1 MPSYYV
7 PSQGSHRSHHDSYA
21 PPVMYSGSHG
31 GYPHDAYSS
40 GYGGQYLGAPS
51 VPTSGYGQA
60 VYVPSSHRSRSRSR
74 SRRRH
79 HHEPQIVQAGGVAML
94 PDRRHRHHHS
104 SYRHLTLGERIRR
117 FFGFAPRHSGV
128 KIQGS
133 HSSWGF
139 LGRSRRRRYVDAHTG
154 MEVDKRGRPI
164 YRV

>member
-7 PSQGSHRSHHDSYA
+7 PSQGSHRSHHDAYA
-21 PPVMYSGSHG
+21 PQPVMYSNSH
-31 GYPHDAYSS
+31 GYPHD
-40 GYGGQYLGAPS
+40 GYGGSQYLG
-51 VPTSGYGQA
+51 VPGSGYGQPI
-60 VYVPSSHRSRSRSR
+60 YVPSSDRSRSRSR

-79 HHEPQIVQAGGVAML
+79 HHEPQIIHNGVAML
-94 PDRRHRHHHS
+94 PDRRHH
-104 SYRHLTLGERIRR
+104 SYRRLTIGERIRR
-117 FFGFAPRHSGV
+117 FFGFAPRHPGV

>member
-21 PPVMYSGSHG
+21 QPVMYSGS
-31 GYPHDAYSS
+31 YPQQDPYGHLAVPGS
-40 GYGGQYLGAPS
+40 GYGHTVL
-51 VPTSGYGQA
+51 
-60 VYVPSSHRSRSRSR
+60 VPSSSGRSRSRSR

-79 HHEPQIVQAGGVAML
+79 HYEPQIVQTGGVAML
-94 PDRRHRHHHS
+94 PDRRHRHHS

-117 FFGFAPRHSGV
+117 FFGFAPRHPGV
-128 KIQGS
+128 KIKSS
-133 HSSWGF
+133 HSNWGF